1 MDGRTD
7 GHVIHISPNGPFA
20 WHGFFIKT
28 GNAGIAFFFL
38 SFPSLRFFF
47 PSSPFPSLLW
57 LWSFS
62 GLKKPTFD
70 AFSLKWLQI
79 SLGWFSKNWLYIY
92 IYIYIY
98 TYGWRK
104 KTSNYISIPTSL
116 FRGCPLIR
124 GFIYIYIYISRQAWE
139 SVRSVSNFSFAR
151 ATRVVAR

>member
-1 MDGRTD
+1 MDVGQYGRTD
-7 GHVIHISPNGPFA
+7 RRSRDSYIAKWTICVKRVYFWPKISQVA
-20 WHGFFIKT
+20 IIKT
-28 GNAGIAFFFL
+28 RSAVIAFFFP

-92 IYIYIY
+92 I
-98 TYGWRK
+98 
-104 KTSNYISIPTSL
+104 
-116 FRGCPLIR
+116 
-124 GFIYIYIYISRQAWE
+124 SRQAWE
-139 SVRSVSNFSFAR
+139 SVRSVSNFSFAQCNKGSGTIVKSVTP
-151 ATRVVAR
+151 AEPHGSK